1 MKRKKS
7 LVGGRGGWLWKYSV
21 DSAVIMTIQI
31 APLYQHGRKSSIPN
45 IGKAVFLKIQKV
57 RYNMK
62 QNSIFRDE
70 LPGEKK
76 SIVNLLMTGYI
87 VVISC
92 LGYSAFFLYIQ
103 LTQVERIVGTMN
115 TQTLAPDQMELL
127 KDRIVR
133 SAIQLKNEM
142 IGMAIVGALVCLI
155 GGLYTISMII
165 KPLKKLVRYAEEGGT
180 TELPEFKSNTEL
192 KQLATAITAL
202 TENTNQAK
210 PLEKGQS

>member
-1 MKRKKS
+1 
-7 LVGGRGGWLWKYSV
+7 
-21 DSAVIMTIQI
+21 
-31 APLYQHGRKSSIPN
+31 
-45 IGKAVFLKIQKV
+45 
-57 RYNMK
+57 
-62 QNSIFRDE
+62 
-70 LPGEKK
+70 
-76 SIVNLLMTGYI
+76 
-87 VVISC
+87 
-92 LGYSAFFLYIQ
+92 
-103 LTQVERIVGTMN
+103 MN